1 MKNRDLIMALVML
14 MGVTGWSQDTVLSDR
29 PKENCYYT
37 SWAEGDTLASCGM
50 RVGGM
55 SFTDLATAYY
65 SKDTLK
71 IYGVAIS
78 AVARDKGPDNPYYHD
93 TTLDSMYCQ
102 VRVYESLGD
111 SLGVLRESRLHLRDS
126 AVSYYLAADRW
137 DFTNYRPDGSLGKFD
152 PIPVYELFFE
162 QPVSVCDSF
171 YIGFFFDK
179 DIMLYDSI
187 SRRQYYPYRY
197 HMAALGFKSFKGRA
211 EPIVYAQ
218 RFRPDN
224 VNHPG
229 DWLFIRNA
237 TEYLYM
243 YAITEPGDGTSGGGS
258 GSDTTLT
265 AEPGGG
271 RGAGAV
277 EPRAARHRGL
287 QRRRAEGLRGQG
299 QGPRGHPRRQG
310 MAPRHLPPPHHHL
323 HGHCDEEAAGGVR
336 QRVEKPR
343 WRPTLQNPCPGRGFF
358 FVCQKLR
365 L

>member
-1 MKNRDLIMALVML
+1 MKKIALVMAFVAAF
-14 MGVTGWSQDTVLSDR
+14 GVTVMAQGTVLSDR

-55 SFTDLATAYY
+55 NFTDLATAYY

-265 AEPGGG
+265 ITASD
-271 RGAGAV
+271 A
-277 EPRAARHRGL
+277 AARYVSVQPNPAVDEARVLSSLGLRGIEAYNAGG
-287 QRRRAEGLRGQG
+287 QKVYEGKAEGLEATLDVKGW
-299 QGPRGHPRRQG
+299 PRGTYLLRITTPMG
-310 MAPRHLPPPHHHL
+310 TVTKKLL
-323 HGHCDEEAAGGVR
+323 
-336 QRVEKPR
+336 VE
-343 WRPTLQNPCPGRGFF
+343 
-358 FVCQKLR
+358 
-365 L
+365 

>member
-1 MKNRDLIMALVML
+1 ML

-265 AEPGGG
+265 TMCRCSRTRRWTRRGCCRASGCAASRPTTPAG
-271 RGAGAV
+271 RRSTRAR
-277 EPRAARHRGL
+277 PRASRPPSTSRD
-287 QRRRAEGLRGQG
+287 
-299 QGPRGHPRRQG
+299 GPA
-310 MAPRHLPPPHHHL
+310 APTSSASPPPWAL
-323 HGHCDEEAAGGVR
+323 
-336 QRVEKPR
+336 
-343 WRPTLQNPCPGRGFF
+343 
-358 FVCQKLR
+358 
-365 L
+365 